1 MRGPNDMG
9 GLPAGPIDTEA
20 HDMTFWEKQIDAI
33 SQLLGRP
40 ECAILHSGEN
50 RRSIE
55 SLGDDVYRTLSYY
68 ERWTAGITR
77 LLLEKGVLTQDEI
90 NQKIAALR
98 AQYSD
103 ARQAGESTAKP
114 KAKPRPQAKAK
125 AKSKAKAAASK
136 RAKPAKG
143 KAAATK
149 RKPARTKPAKA
160 KAPRKARPAKK
171 PDRTRAVAKR
181 RGRR

>member
-1 MRGPNDMG
+1 MRGPHDMG
-9 GLPAGPIDTEA
+9 GLPAGAIDTET

-40 ECAILHSGEN
+40 ECGILHSGEN

-77 LLLEKGVLTQDEI
+77 LLLEKGVLSQDEI
-90 NQKIAALR
+90 NQKIATLR
-98 AQYSD
+98 AQYDD
-103 ARQAGESTAKP
+103 AREAGESTAKP
-114 KAKPRPQAKAK
+114 KAKARPAPKAK
-125 AKSKAKAAASK
+125 TRAAASK
-136 RAKPAKG
+136 RAKLAAHKPVKG
-143 KAAATK
+143 KTTIK
-149 RKPARTKPAKA
+149 RKPARTKTAKA
-160 KAPRKARPAKK
+160 KTAKKVRPARK
-171 PDRTRAVAKR
+171 PIRARATAKA